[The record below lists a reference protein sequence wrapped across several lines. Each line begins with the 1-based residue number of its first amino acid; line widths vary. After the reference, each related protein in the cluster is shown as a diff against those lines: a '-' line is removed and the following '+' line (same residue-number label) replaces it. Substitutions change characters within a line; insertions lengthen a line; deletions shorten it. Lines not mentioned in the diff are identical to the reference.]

1 MAKGTPAPRLRLREV
16 RPYERVVKLRM
27 PFRFGVVTLTEAPQ
41 AFVRA
46 RIALEDGREGWGMS
60 AELLVPKWF
69 DKNMALSNEENFDQ
83 LRSALGMAA
92 QFYTGDGAPRTAFG
106 LFATHY
112 RAQLTACASRGLNP
126 LIASFGPALLDRAI
140 LDALCRL
147 HGVSFFDAVRA
158 NLPGLA
164 PAERLAVALEEAV
177 TRA

>member
-1 MAKGTPAPRLRLREV
+1 
-16 RPYERVVKLRM
+16 
-27 PFRFGVVTLTEAPQ
+27 
-41 AFVRA
+41 
-46 RIALEDGREGWGMS
+46 
-60 AELLVPKWF
+60 
-69 DKNMALSNEENFDQ
+69 
-83 LRSALGMAA
+83 MAA
-92 QFYTGDGAPRTAFG
+92 KFYTGDGAPRTAFG

-164 PAERLAVALEEAV
+164 PAEFVPDLAGFDFDAYLA
-177 TRA
+177 RARPRQRRRARPHAGVG